1 MSLRLSDGTGITK
14 HFERNSEESL
24 ESIMS
29 KIVKDSRDE
38 KWLELDIKRPLPRR
52 IIKKSSSEM
61 KKYLKYYIIANIT
74 YNHKLN
80 FPPYFIDRSNFQYLG
95 PW

>member
-29 KIVKDSRDE
+29 KIIVKDSRDE

-52 IIKKSSSEM
+52 IIKKSSREM

-74 YNHKLN
+74 
-80 FPPYFIDRSNFQYLG
+80 
-95 PW
+95 